1 MIKYNLDITVYF
13 FYNSLKSK
21 SKFIRKVRVTE
32 SSEKYIKGIEDNKF
46 KCFLRDDIIWVR
58 GKRKLL
64 QEESNYSY
72 TTNEDYLVY

>member
-1 MIKYNLDITVYF
+1 MTKYDLDITVYF

-21 SKFIRKVRVTE
+21 SNFIRKVRVVE

-46 KCFLRDDIIWVR
+46 KCFLRDNIVWIR
-58 GKRKLL
+58 GKKKLL
-64 QEESNYSY
+64 QEESIYKF